1 MSKIAINICFTYKA
15 ALEKFAA
22 IPENISS
29 DLEYSKFQKKV
40 KRLENILLQ
49 PTRYYKYQQLVFSL
63 FESAPPPPPYAPPCI
78 DSNLPPHEILK
89 SSQFHVLNT
98 CGKAEEITHFPQA
111 MFFSKIYP
119 PSRKGVLWAY
129 ISTNCKPVNR
139 RKI

>member
-63 FESAPPPPPYAPPCI
+63 FESAPPPLCSPMYRLQ
-78 DSNLPPHEILK
+78 S
-89 SSQFHVLNT
+89 
-98 CGKAEEITHFPQA
+98 
-111 MFFSKIYP
+111 P
-119 PSRKGVLWAY
+119 PSRNFEEFPVPCSQHLWESRGNYSFAPGNVFFENL
-129 ISTNCKPVNR
+129 SPQ
-139 RKI
+139 